1 MIKIL
6 MCRQRPRVPP
16 HRLLPL
22 HAHHPPC
29 FVVVAVVVIMIMIMI
44 IMITTMFTGMMIT
57 NMNML
62 MILIQIRRKL
72 LIFHNI
78 QATCSMPTTCVNVVA
93 VIILVFDAGM

>member
-1 MIKIL
+1 MMIIYIYNVMIKIL
-6 MCRQRPRVPP
+6 MCRQSPRVPP

-44 IMITTMFTGMMIT
+44 IMITTMIT
-57 NMNML
+57 V

-72 LIFHNI
+72 LIFHDI
-78 QATCSMPTTCVNVVA
+78 QVTCSMPTTCVNVVA